1 MQGRYPR
8 IPSGCCSHPA
18 QAHRGLYDGGLWALR
33 GRALVAR
40 GIRFFRQSDLDTR
53 IGRQDFED
61 MVA

>member
-1 MQGRYPR
+1 M
-8 IPSGCCSHPA
+8 
-18 QAHRGLYDGGLWALR
+18 R

-40 GIRFFRQSDLDTR
+40 GIRFFRQSVLDTK